1 MKNLYR
7 LITLFLLAGL
17 STGADGV
24 RAQPGSATDS
34 TDQQKY
40 ENKTQHQLRSQS
52 LANPNEFSVW
62 MGFALDSYQLW
73 GKTQDAHIR
82 SVGLRYNRKLV
93 RAYDSVLEYN
103 LRMNLY
109 SNYSYQGF
117 EPYTYKNSLSGF
129 GISPVG
135 LQLNFLST
143 GTFQPFINI
152 STGLMYMDKPFPDN
166 RGKKL
171 NFTFDAGGGVEMMI
185 LPSVSLSLGVR
196 YHHLSNGER
205 GQVNPGL
212 DSNFYYTSV
221 TFF

>member
-17 STGADGV
+17 STGAV
-24 RAQPGSATDS
+24 EVHAQPGTAIDS

-40 ENKTQHQLRSQS
+40 KEKTQSQLRSQS

-82 SVGLRYNRKLV
+82 SVGIRYNRKLV

-103 LRMNLY
+103 LLLNVY

-117 EPYTYKNSLSGF
+117 EPYTYKISLSGL

-143 GTFQPFINI
+143 RILQPFINI
-152 STGLMYMDKPFPDN
+152 STGLMYMNEPFPDD

-171 NFTFDAGGGVEMMI
+171 NFTFDVGGGVEMLI
-185 LPSVSLSLGVR
+185 SPSVSLSLGVR
-196 YHHLSNGER
+196 YHHLSNGDR
-205 GQVNPGL
+205 GQVNPGI
-212 DSNFYYTSV
+212 DSNFYYTSI